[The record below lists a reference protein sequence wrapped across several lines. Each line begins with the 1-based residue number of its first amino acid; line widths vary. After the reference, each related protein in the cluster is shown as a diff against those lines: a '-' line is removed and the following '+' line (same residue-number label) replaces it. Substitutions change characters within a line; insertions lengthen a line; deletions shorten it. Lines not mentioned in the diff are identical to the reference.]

1 MIQTFFETEDR
12 YDLLERTIHLASN
25 TRIDF

>member
-1 MIQTFFETEDR
+1 MIQENFETEDR
-12 YDLLERTIHLASN
+12 YDLLERTIHLACN